1 MWKFHNDMKKNTKII
16 LSVVFAIL
24 FFIFAVSGNNNNSSN
39 NNTSVYNYIN
49 KNEETNKAE
58 KKKITIIDFSGM
70 KEHEILSWCK
80 DNSLNCKF
88 ERNYSDSIALDAFIS
103 QSVNAETEVTEGSK
117 IIITYSLGKKLQ
129 RSKRML
135 LKK

>member
-24 FFIFAVSGNNNNSSN
+24 FFIFAVSGNNNSSN

-58 KKKITIIDFSGM
+58 KKKITIIDFSGV
-70 KEHEILSWCK
+70 KEHEILGWCK

-88 ERNYSDSIALDAFIS
+88 ERKYSDSIALDAFIS

-117 IIITYSLGKKLQ
+117 IIITYSLEKNYNGAKEC
-129 RSKRML
+129 S
-135 LKK
+135 

>member
-1 MWKFHNDMKKNTKII
+1 MKKNTKII

-24 FFIFAVSGNNNNSSN
+24 FFIFAVSGNNNGSNNNGSN

-117 IIITYSLGKKLQ
+117 IIITYSLGKNYNGAKEC
-129 RSKRML
+129 S
-135 LKK
+135 